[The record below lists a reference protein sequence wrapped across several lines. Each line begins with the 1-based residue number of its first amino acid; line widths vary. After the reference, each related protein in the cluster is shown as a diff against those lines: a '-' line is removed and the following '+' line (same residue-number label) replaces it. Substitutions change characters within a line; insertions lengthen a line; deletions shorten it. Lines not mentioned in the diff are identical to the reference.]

1 MENKEESQWIRTTR
15 LIEEAHK
22 GDKEARDRLVEEN
35 LGLIWKH
42 SVSKIWRQRTGDGGS
57 ISDWQHWS
65 DESD

>member
-1 MENKEESQWIRTTR
+1 MDQTTR

-35 LGLIWKH
+35 
-42 SVSKIWRQRTGDGGS
+42 WRQRTGDGGS